1 MKSLAH
7 THEISFKSLFSI
19 KQEETLPNT
28 TEHFRTQLQK
38 NTTLSALVIGSLF
51 NASWQ
56 ERKKEKKTSIWLK
69 DKITKFYGNL

>member
-1 MKSLAH
+1 M
-7 THEISFKSLFSI
+7 
-19 KQEETLPNT
+19 PNT

-51 NASWQ
+51 TQ
-56 ERKKEKKTSIWLK
+56 VGKKERKKKKTSIWLK

>member
-19 KQEETLPNT
+19 KQEETLLNT
-28 TEHFRTQLQK
+28 TEHFKTRVTKEYHIVCTCNWLP
-38 NTTLSALVIGSLF
+38 F
-51 NASWQ
+51 YASWQ
-56 ERKKEKKTSIWLK
+56 EKKTSIWLK

>member
-7 THEISFKSLFSI
+7 THKISFKSLFSI

-51 NASWQ
+51 TQ
-56 ERKKEKKTSIWLK
+56 VGKKERKKKKLAYGW
-69 DKITKFYGNL
+69 KIK